1 MFRVLAIAA
10 FMTTIAI
17 PAWADG
23 NPAAGRELVEQS
35 CTTCHAT
42 LGARVAA
49 DAAPPLSQIARDNRA
64 NGTWIHAWLSN
75 PHRAMAG
82 IMLSRQQID
91 DVMAYLS
98 TLPTERERKRT

>member
-1 MFRVLAIAA
+1 MFRPYFLG
-10 FMTTIAI
+10 TILTIFAV

-23 NPAAGRELVEQS
+23 SPAAGKELVLQS

-42 LGARVAA
+42 EKSRTVA

-82 IMLSRQQID
+82 IMLSRQQIA
-91 DVMAYLS
+91 DVIAYLS
-98 TLPTERERKRT
+98 PLERNGSTHE